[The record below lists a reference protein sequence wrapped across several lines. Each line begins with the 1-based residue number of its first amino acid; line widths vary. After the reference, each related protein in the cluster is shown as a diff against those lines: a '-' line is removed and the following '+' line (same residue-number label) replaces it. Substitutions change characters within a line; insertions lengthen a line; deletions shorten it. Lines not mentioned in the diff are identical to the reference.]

1 VITTPLNT
9 ERSSE
14 MAPFFQV
21 IWRVLA
27 LLVLA
32 IPIIITLLTIAD
44 QTNFIAAVI
53 RQVEG
58 EHLMKDPTIVFQ
70 VKLAF
75 QILVLLLQIA
85 LLSNLVILGVRF
97 GRDQSEAGRLV
108 MSLEAVSDANSG

>member
-1 VITTPLNT
+1 
-9 ERSSE
+9 
-14 MAPFFQV
+14 
-21 IWRVLA
+21 
-27 LLVLA
+27 
-32 IPIIITLLTIAD
+32 
-44 QTNFIAAVI
+44 
-53 RQVEG
+53 
-58 EHLMKDPTIVFQ
+58 MKDPTIVFQ